1 MKLLAVLAAVLM
13 ATAFASSAQA
23 QQYQMPMYPQAYVGA
38 DAMFW
43 ELDPDRGPSADS
55 VGLRLNGGMKFND
68 YLAAEA
74 HLGTGGSDGAV
85 DLEYLVGA
93 YAKGILPVSQ
103 EFRLYGLA
111 GFTEVDF
118 DIDRESGFSYGG
130 GAEFDVAPNLAIGA
144 DYMRYLDKSDY
155 TFDAASVGV
164 RYRF

>member
-1 MKLLAVLAAVLM
+1 
-13 ATAFASSAQA
+13 
-23 QQYQMPMYPQAYVGA
+23 
-38 DAMFW
+38 MFW